1 MTPFLIIVGFYIVYI
16 VSNIYEIKHAQDAD
30 DDDDKF

>member
-16 VSNIYEIKHAQDAD
+16 VSNIYEIKHAQKID
-30 DDDDKF
+30 DDDINF